1 MDQRSTSTNGSWG
14 DERQRRLEGPTAQP
28 GSQSSPRA
36 LPDPRMR
43 NGGGSTAD
51 AIVAVARDTL
61 DVATELVR
69 DGVTLARL
77 EAERSLR
84 EVTPRIIWGG
94 VAMVCAATAGVCTI
108 VAIMIG
114 LGALVPSIAWRL
126 VILAAA
132 LFLVAFFGSV
142 RALRPG
148 SRMTSMPATSKEEAV
163 PESPP
168 SETVA
173 SRRTERLTNTILP
186 PPNA

>member
-1 MDQRSTSTNGSWG
+1 MEQRSSSTNGSLG
-14 DERQRRLEGPTAQP
+14 AR
-28 GSQSSPRA
+28 RA
-36 LPDPRMR
+36 LPDPRAR

-69 DGVTLARL
+69 DAVTLARL

-84 EVTPRIIWGG
+84 DVTPRIIWGG
-94 VAMVCAATAGVCTI
+94 VAMVCAATASVCAI

-126 VILAAA
+126 VILAGA

-142 RALRPG
+142 RALRPEA
-148 SRMTSMPATSKEEAV
+148 RMTSIPVTSKEE
-163 PESPP
+163 PI
-168 SETVA
+168 SEGPGSDTLA
-173 SRRTERLTNTILP
+173 SRHTERLTNTILP
-186 PPNA
+186 PPND